1 MLQMPWIRSVMSPS
15 PILTRSR
22 HGSFPDHPD
31 SVSLAG
37 PFFLV
42 FVSWRFGEQRDSD
55 HANLFA
61 KIGRLVT
68 LDTKNH

>member
-15 PILTRSR
+15 PIRTRSR

-31 SVSLAG
+31 SRFVG
-37 PFFLV
+37 WTVFLV

-55 HANLFA
+55 HANLLA
-61 KIGRLVT
+61 KIGRMVT

>member
-37 PFFLV
+37 PFFVGVCFLEV
-42 FVSWRFGEQRDSD
+42 W
-55 HANLFA
+55 
-61 KIGRLVT
+61 
-68 LDTKNH
+68 